1 MPGGA
6 QHFPHTVT
14 HSRWT
19 ITHFSICRLQIRLG
33 LDRQVPRHR
42 VFLPGQLPTGKLNS
56 RCSRCNKKALRKKSW
71 QVKYCLLFQP
81 DCSIIPTSPARKRRS
96 APNNSSASVEDRE
109 LTMELAILVDTES
122 NKAPTI
128 GKDGVV
134 NEAQGDLF
142 LIKFFDLNS
151 WSFMSSKSK
160 NWTSRSFVE

>member
-6 QHFPHTVT
+6 QHFPDTVT

-42 VFLPGQLPTGKLNS
+42 VLLPGQLPTGKLNS
-56 RCSRCNKKALRKKSW
+56 RFNTKPLQKKSR
-71 QVKYCLLFQP
+71 QVKYCLLLQP
-81 DCSIIPTSPARKRRS
+81 DCSIVPTSPARKRRS

-134 NEAQGDLF
+134 NEAQGNSF
-142 LIKFFDLNS
+142 LSSCFFSQFLQFHVFKIQRSNEQKFC
-151 WSFMSSKSK
+151 
-160 NWTSRSFVE
+160 